1 MGIDN
6 ISLRLV
12 EPADRVGRLLF
23 CGVSADKHIKSR
35 LHLIGNSIDAFFA
48 QILHEGC
55 CLLRAVAADMVD
67 QAFQVAGDQD
77 IHGRRAG
84 QDEIAVAVIGA
95 CRKEVKQHLIGV
107 GCADQL
113 TDRQSHPGAVIGGED
128 IAEVACRDNDIDL
141 FALTDHTLLQ
151 KSGVCKNIVDD
162 LRNKTSY
169 VDRIGG
175 GEGKAFFC
183 HFFAKC
189 LVAEDLL
196 DFALGIV
203 KIASN
208 ADNTGVVSLLGHHLA
223 LLNGRNAVLW
233 IKDHDPG
240 ALDIRKACHGRLAG
254 VAAGRGQDDDLL
266 LLMILARGS
275 SQKVRQ
281 NLQSHILEGNGGTV
295 EKFQEAGSVR
305 TAHRYNLLVVEV
317 VSVSIADACFQLFLC
332 KIGQHK
338 LHHFISDA
346 AIIHLCQ
353 IGQADVERREGCG
366 YKKTSVFC
374 KSHENG
380 LGSGNR
386 SIIGAR
392 ALI

>member
-1 MGIDN
+1 
-6 ISLRLV
+6 
-12 EPADRVGRLLF
+12 
-23 CGVSADKHIKSR
+23 
-35 LHLIGNSIDAFFA
+35 
-48 QILHEGC
+48 
-55 CLLRAVAADMVD
+55 
-67 QAFQVAGDQD
+67 
-77 IHGRRAG
+77 
-84 QDEIAVAVIGA
+84 
-95 CRKEVKQHLIGV
+95 
-107 GCADQL
+107 
-113 TDRQSHPGAVIGGED
+113 
-128 IAEVACRDNDIDL
+128 
-141 FALTDHTLLQ
+141 
-151 KSGVCKNIVDD
+151 
-162 LRNKTSY
+162 
-169 VDRIGG
+169 
-175 GEGKAFFC
+175 
-183 HFFAKC
+183 
-189 LVAEDLL
+189 
-196 DFALGIV
+196 
-203 KIASN
+203 
-208 ADNTGVVSLLGHHLA
+208 
-223 LLNGRNAVLW
+223 
-233 IKDHDPG
+233 
-240 ALDIRKACHGRLAG
+240 
-254 VAAGRGQDDDLL
+254 
-266 LLMILARGS
+266 MILARGS

-366 YKKTSVFC
+366 YEKTSVFC